1 MQTGP
6 YRQGTYHLPITPAAA
21 FWGCAQDHCSIFPT
35 PRYDPAIVSLFYPSH
50 PLSSSYSCSI
60 PICTEF
66 SCTKPRLGW
75 IKTLLQCLLF
85 PTVHH
90 TSGPLCPPVHVS
102 TTTQPLRNNISF
114 PCFMLPN
121 FVLKFCCWYL
131 RPAALLL
138 LCSYIKFNVSTR
150 HFKHS

>member
-6 YRQGTYHLPITPAAA
+6 HRQGTYHLPIIPAAA
-21 FWGCAQDHCSIFPT
+21 FWGCARDHCSIFPT
-35 PRYDPAIVSLFYPSH
+35 PRYDPATVSLFYPSC
-50 PLSSSYSCSI
+50 PLSSSYPCSI

-75 IKTLLQCLLF
+75 IKLF
-85 PTVHH
+85 CSACCSQLFITSPALYVHPFM
-90 TSGPLCPPVHVS
+90 SQPPLNPCGI
-102 TTTQPLRNNISF
+102 TF
-114 PCFMLPN
+114 PSHALCFQIL
-121 FVLKFCCWYL
+121 FSLGCCWYL